1 MDTQTAKGKL
11 SPIGSH
17 LQAKQ
22 GAWGRNTPLLA
33 IHRRNDGAHPIRAG
47 LADGLMGERRLP
59 HHGVSWEQERSLTG
73 DATAI
78 RCTGTFT
85 SPPPICLDADPQAVR
100 GLGMCQRREGCNGR
114 AQRLPC
120 QDIR

>member
-11 SPIGSH
+11 PAIRSH
-17 LQAKQ
+17 LQARQ
-22 GAWGRNTPLLA
+22 GAWGSPPLLA

-47 LADGLMGERRLP
+47 LADGLMGERHLP

-78 RCTGTFT
+78 RCTGAFT
-85 SPPPICLDADPQAVR
+85 PLPPICVMQIRLTAW